1 MAEAPLVAARIDEGG
16 VIEMGHAELLWW
28 GSASSAQAG
37 QRAEIGHQS
46 GNDNGPYRDRSTE
59 FIRSWLIRYH
69 SDGSPQVSGP

>member
-37 QRAEIGHQS
+37 QRAEITRQI
-46 GNDNGPYRDRSTE
+46 GNDNGTHYR
-59 FIRSWLIRYH
+59 H
-69 SDGSPQVSGP
+69 SGA